1 MSGGEA
7 LGDVPGGRD
16 QAPFLQGRREG
27 DSVPGGARKQ
37 ITGVASS
44 RWAIVV
50 NQEGARDSWL
60 DSLIW
65 RLGKKKV

>member
-16 QAPFLQGRREG
+16 RAPFLQGRREG
-27 DSVPGGARKQ
+27 DSVLGGARKQ

-44 RWAIVV
+44 RWARKPGRGPG
-50 NQEGARDSWL
+50 QLAR
-60 DSLIW
+60 
-65 RLGKKKV
+65 